1 MKAGNGRRTEGASD
15 ETTSIRHMHARS
27 TEREITRWDQPSDL
41 LVVGGGPAGIA
52 AALAAHRSGLRVTL
66 VDDNPT
72 LGGQIWRREENQP
85 TPPGAIARLTA
96 IGRSEVRVL
105 SGARVIASMEPGQ
118 LIAESDEDVYELRY
132 KKLVLATGA
141 RERFLPFPGW
151 TLPQVLGAGGLQA
164 LVKSGWPIAGKRVI
178 VAGSGPLLLE
188 VAAFLRKKGADILLI
203 AEQAPWER
211 LLRFGLKLVAYPAK
225 AAHAFVLTLGR
236 LAGVLYLTRCWPVA
250 AHSEGATLYV
260 TLCQGSRRWDLPCDY
275 LACGF
280 HLVPN
285 VELAQHLGC
294 VVENGCVRV
303 NEFQETTV
311 PGVFA
316 AGEPTG
322 IGGVERA
329 LVEGEIA
336 GYAAS
341 GRFDVARRLFGRRQ
355 RWHRFAR
362 LLEETFT
369 LSDELKALPTDETI
383 LCRCED
389 VLFGRVRRFRSWRE
403 AKLHTRCGMGPCQGR
418 VCGTA
423 VEFLLGWERDSVRP
437 PLFPARIESLMQG
450 SLTAREGLA
459 T

>member
-236 LAGVLYLTRCWPVA
+236 LAGVLYLTR
-250 AHSEGATLYV
+250 
-260 TLCQGSRRWDLPCDY
+260 
-275 LACGF
+275 
-280 HLVPN
+280 
-285 VELAQHLGC
+285 
-294 VVENGCVRV
+294 
-303 NEFQETTV
+303 
-311 PGVFA
+311 
-316 AGEPTG
+316 
-322 IGGVERA
+322 
-329 LVEGEIA
+329 
-336 GYAAS
+336 
-341 GRFDVARRLFGRRQ
+341 
-355 RWHRFAR
+355 
-362 LLEETFT
+362 
-369 LSDELKALPTDETI
+369 
-383 LCRCED
+383 
-389 VLFGRVRRFRSWRE
+389 
-403 AKLHTRCGMGPCQGR
+403 
-418 VCGTA
+418 
-423 VEFLLGWERDSVRP
+423 
-437 PLFPARIESLMQG
+437 
-450 SLTAREGLA
+450 
-459 T
+459 